1 MSRLARLGIFIV
13 GALAL
18 LAGGVFLIG
27 SREYLFQ
34 PTYHLKTQFDNVAGL
49 AAGADVQVGGVH
61 SGTVQSIDLP
71 HKPGDKVVVLINL
84 DKGCWVISSL
94 PFRLVHRD
102 KAT

>member
-1 MSRLARLGIFIV
+1 LEQ
-13 GALAL
+13 
-18 LAGGVFLIG
+18 
-27 SREYLFQ
+27 EYLFQ

-84 DKGCWVISSL
+84 DNTTHEIIKKDSVASIETEGLLGNQFLAISFGS
-94 PFRLVHRD
+94 PD